1 MRSVEE
7 HQRVVAGLITAGTAT
22 SADLAGAAG
31 QVLSSDVAATV
42 SLPVFDNSAMDGYAV
57 FAGDVASATT
67 DRPVTLRVAEDI
79 PAGRTDIPILEPGTA
94 HRIMTGAPIP
104 AGATAIVPVEATYG
118 GTDVV
123 SITAPSP
130 EGQYIRPAG
139 DDVAAGA
146 TVLRAGQMITPAMIG
161 LAAALGLHV
170 LPVIPRQ
177 RVLIVSTGSELVSPG
192 APLRPGQIYESNSPM
207 LAAAICDAGA
217 EVVATAV
224 AGDEVGEFT
233 ALLDRYAPES
243 DLIITSGGVSVG
255 AYEVVKDAFGRAGDQ
270 GVEFVKVAMQPGMP
284 QGTGRVAGTPII
296 TLPGNPVS
304 ALVSF
309 EVFIRP
315 PLRAA
320 MGLPNQHRPRP
331 TAVLTET
338 LAAPA
343 GKRQFRRGVFDDAA
357 GTVVTHG
364 PPGSHH
370 LGSLA
375 SANCLL
381 DIPAEITEIPAGSAV
396 QIWDLR

>member
-7 HQRVVAGLITAGTAT
+7 HQRVVAGLITGGAAT
-22 SADLAGAAG
+22 TADLSGAAG

-42 SLPVFDNSAMDGYAV
+42 PLPVFDNSAMDGYAV

-67 DRPVTLRVAEDI
+67 DRPVKLPVAEDI

-104 AGATAIVPVEATYG
+104 AGATAIVPVEATDG

-146 TVLRAGQMITPAMIG
+146 TVLRAGQVVTPAMIG
-161 LAAALGLHV
+161 LAAALGLPV

-177 RVLIVSTGSELVSPG
+177 RVLILSTGSELVSPG
-192 APLRPGQIYESNSPM
+192 APLRPGQIYESNSLM
-207 LAAAICDAGA
+207 LAAAVCDAGA

-224 AGDEVGEFT
+224 ASDDVGEFT

-243 DLIITSGGVSVG
+243 DLIITSGGVSAG

-284 QGTGRVAGTPII
+284 QGTGRVVGTPIV

-320 MGLPNQHRPRP
+320 MGLPNLHRPRP
-331 TAVLTET
+331 SAVVTET

-343 GKRQFRRGVFDDAA
+343 GKRQFRRAVFDDAA

-381 DIPAEITEIPAGSAV
+381 DIPAEITEIPAGSVV